1 MEHIRGHLNGMLI
14 RKCFVASFTDTHQ
27 VFLKEII
34 KSGNTEHWEF
44 NDSQIVSVFF
54 IEAYLT
60 SPNNQVWV
68 AQTLIKFK
76 FQ

>member
-1 MEHIRGHLNGMLI
+1 MI
-14 RKCFVASFTDTHQ
+14 FY
-27 VFLKEII
+27 II
-34 KSGNTEHWEF
+34 LGRLP
-44 NDSQIVSVFF
+44 FF

-60 SPNNQVWV
+60 SPNNHDWV